1 VSSPPAAVPVGLRRR
16 WGESLAGVS
25 LFAEALQVWP
35 DGAAVD
41 RIRRAELALLAG
53 QPRRALDL
61 LEHAGPVVPGSPEH
75 VCGRVLAACARTLA
89 GDLPALNDLL
99 TDVVKLPPSP
109 GLSRLVALSAAS
121 SGQIAIAGHAAWAA
135 MRDGCGDHRLLV
147 IAASAAAVEDRYEDA
162 VVLAEEAEACRRPA
176 AQDAAET
183 TVNLLRHAG
192 HASAALA
199 LAAVGAQA
207 WTLPAERRRVWRGLE
222 TALWPRG
229 RRLDRETALLVRAH
243 RRQRQRHR
251 LLTVAGGRVVRRWRR
266 VRDLERRVREAQV
279 DLSCRCEG
287 IVAWLGPE
295 ARHYVGHHLVPAPG
309 AQPFTPP
316 ARLLRC
322 PATGATFLDLPARP
336 ATVSVPVTEEP
347 GQS

>member
-1 VSSPPAAVPVGLRRR
+1 MSSSPAAVPVGLRRR

-35 DGAAVD
+35 DGAAAD

-75 VCGRVLAACARTLA
+75 ICGRVLAACARTLA

-99 TDVVKLPPSP
+99 TDVVRLPPSP

-121 SGQIAIAGHAAWAA
+121 SGQIAVAGQAAWAA
-135 MRDGCGDHRLLV
+135 MREGCGDHRLLV
-147 IAASAAAVEDRYEDA
+147 IAASAAAVAERYEDA
-162 VVLAEEAEACRRPA
+162 VVLAEEGEACRRPA
-176 AQDAAET
+176 AQDATET

-199 LAAVGAQA
+199 LAAVGAHA
-207 WTLPAERRRVWRGLE
+207 WTLPAERRAVWRGLE

-229 RRLDRETALLVRAH
+229 RRLDRDTALLVRAH
-243 RRQRQRHR
+243 RRQRRQM
-251 LLTVAGGRVVRRWRR
+251 LALAGGRAVRRWRR
-266 VRDLERRVREAQV
+266 TRDLERRAREARL
-279 DLSCRCEG
+279 DESCRCEG

-295 ARHYVGHHLVPAPG
+295 ARHYVVHHLVPAPG

-336 ATVSVPVTEEP
+336 ATVSVPVADEP
-347 GQS
+347 